1 MAPPDTRSQL
11 LDAAERLFAE
21 HGFRGASVRAITE
34 LAGANL
40 AAVGYHFGSK
50 AELLAAVVRRVV
62 EPINAAQ
69 TAGLDRLLARTP
81 DPPVIELVEAFAGP
95 LFDEMLAGDERGART
110 SRLIMRIIGDPA
122 EEMRTGP
129 ARPRTRSATVTW
141 RPSSAPCPSFPRKS
155 CGSGSGGSSPCG
167 GGPRRGLQPA
177 PPGER
182 VPAGGR
188 GGPGLG
194 DHVPGGGDERATDRE
209 LTTRD
214 GRSRRSAAGFPTGP
228 GRAARPPKARAGS
241 SPR

>member
-21 HGFRGASVRAITE
+21 HGFRGASVRAITD

-50 AELLAAVVRRVV
+50 AELLSAVVRRVV

-95 LFDEMLAGDERGART
+95 LFDGMLAGDERGART

-122 EEMRTGP
+122 EEMRTWTGSAEGAVRDRYLAAFGRALPDLSPEELWFRIRGILAVAAVDRVEVYNQRLP
-129 ARPRTRSATVTW
+129 ANVSPLAGEAARRWAITFLAAAM
-141 RPSSAPCPSFPRKS
+141 SAP
-155 CGSGSGGSSPCG
+155 
-167 GGPRRGLQPA
+167 
-177 PPGER
+177 
-182 VPAGGR
+182 
-188 GGPGLG
+188 
-194 DHVPGGGDERATDRE
+194 
-209 LTTRD
+209 
-214 GRSRRSAAGFPTGP
+214 PTGT
-228 GRAARPPKARAGS
+228 
-241 SPR
+241 